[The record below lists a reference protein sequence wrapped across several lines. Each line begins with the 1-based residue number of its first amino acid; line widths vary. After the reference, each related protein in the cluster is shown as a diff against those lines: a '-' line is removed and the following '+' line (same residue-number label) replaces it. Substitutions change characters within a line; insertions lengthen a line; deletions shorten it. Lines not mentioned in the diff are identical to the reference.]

1 MKIFSK
7 EEFVNFVRN
16 DDMIY
21 IDNVD
26 LNSEDNSFDYDMKIV
41 NDVVDENGVYSLMF
55 GSRGEVEFVKVNLVD
70 ELVEWNELS
79 MSNEFCYLCGNWNEE
94 ELDRDNDLLEL
105 GFDEEDWRYYF
116 TIVKKKSWFEIKNL
130 V

>member
-16 DDMIY
+16 DEMIY

-26 LNSEDNSFDYDMKIV
+26 LNSEDNNFDYDMKIV
-41 NDVVDENGVYSLMF
+41 NEVVDENGVYSLMF

-70 ELVEWNELS
+70 ELVEWNELDND
-79 MSNEFCYLCGNWNEE
+79 NEFKSLVGNWNEN
-94 ELDRDNDLLEL
+94 ELDRDNVYFEL
-105 GFDEEDWRYYF
+105 IFDEEDFRCYF
-116 TIVKKKSWFEIKNL
+116 IIEDRFTSRSK
-130 V
+130 

>member
-16 DDMIY
+16 DEMIY

-41 NDVVDENGVYSLMF
+41 NEVVDENGVYSLMF

-70 ELVEWNELS
+70 ELVEWNELDND
-79 MSNEFCYLCGNWNEE
+79 NEFKSLVGNWNEN
-94 ELDRDNDLLEL
+94 ELDRDNVYFEL
-105 GFDEEDWRYYF
+105 IFDEEDFRCYF
-116 TIVKKKSWFEIKNL
+116 MIVGGNK
-130 V
+130 

>member
-16 DDMIY
+16 DEMIY

-26 LNSEDNSFDYDMKIV
+26 LNSKDNCFDYDMKIV
-41 NDVVDENGVYSLMF
+41 NEVVDENGVYSLMF

-70 ELVEWNELS
+70 ELMEWNELDDD
-79 MSNEFCYLCGNWNEE
+79 NEFKSMIGNWNEN
-94 ELDRDNDLLEL
+94 ELDRDNVYFEL
-105 GFDEEDWRYYF
+105 VFDEEDFRCYF
-116 TIVKKKSWFEIKNL
+116 IIEDRFTKRSK
-130 V
+130 

>member
-21 IDNVD
+21 IDNVNM
-26 LNSEDNSFDYDMKIV
+26 NSKDNCFDYDMKIV
-41 NDVVDENGVYSLMF
+41 NEVVDENGVYSLMF

-70 ELVEWNELS
+70 ELMEWNELDDD
-79 MSNEFCYLCGNWNEE
+79 NEFKSMIGNWNEN
-94 ELDRDNDLLEL
+94 ELDRDNVYFEL
-105 GFDEEDWRYYF
+105 VFDEEDFRCYF
-116 TIVKKKSWFEIKNL
+116 IIEDIFTKRSK
-130 V
+130 

>member
-21 IDNVD
+21 IDNVNM
-26 LNSEDNSFDYDMKIV
+26 NSKDNSFDYDMKIV
-41 NDVVDENGVYSLMF
+41 NEVVDENGVYSLMF

-70 ELVEWNELS
+70 ELMEWNELDND
-79 MSNEFCYLCGNWNEE
+79 NEFKSMIGNWNEN
-94 ELDRDNDLLEL
+94 ELDRDNVYFEL
-105 GFDEEDWRYYF
+105 VFDEEDFRCYF
-116 TIVKKKSWFEIKNL
+116 IIEDRFTKRSK
-130 V
+130 

>member
-16 DDMIY
+16 DEMIY

-26 LNSEDNSFDYDMKIV
+26 LNSEDNNFDYDMKIV

-55 GSRGEVEFVKVNLVD
+55 GSWGEVEFVKVNLVD
-70 ELVEWNELS
+70 ELVEWNELDND
-79 MSNEFCYLCGNWNEE
+79 NEFKSLVGNWNEN
-94 ELDRDNDLLEL
+94 ELDRDNVYFEL
-105 GFDEEDWRYYF
+105 IFDEEDFRCYF
-116 TIVKKKSWFEIKNL
+116 MIVGGNK
-130 V
+130 

>member
-16 DDMIY
+16 DEMIY

-26 LNSEDNSFDYDMKIV
+26 LNSEDNNFDYDMKIV
-41 NDVVDENGVYSLMF
+41 NEVVDENGVYSLMF

-70 ELVEWNELS
+70 ELVEWNELDND
-79 MSNEFCYLCGNWNEE
+79 NEFKSLVGNWNEN
-94 ELDRDNDLLEL
+94 ELDRDNVYFEL
-105 GFDEEDWRYYF
+105 IFDEEDFRCYF
-116 TIVKKKSWFEIKNL
+116 MIVGGNK
-130 V
+130 

>member
-16 DDMIY
+16 DEMIY

-70 ELVEWNELS
+70 ELVEWNELDND
-79 MSNEFCYLCGNWNEE
+79 NEFKSLVGNWNEN
-94 ELDRDNDLLEL
+94 ELDRDNVYFEL
-105 GFDEEDWRYYF
+105 IFDEEDFRCYF
-116 TIVKKKSWFEIKNL
+116 IIVGGNK
-130 V
+130 

>member
-16 DDMIY
+16 DEMIY

-26 LNSEDNSFDYDMKIV
+26 LNSKDNSYEYDMKIV
-41 NDVVDENGVYSLMF
+41 NEVVDEDGVYSLMF

-70 ELVEWNELS
+70 ELVEWNELDND
-79 MSNEFCYLCGNWNEE
+79 NEFKSLVGNWNEN
-94 ELDRDNDLLEL
+94 ELDRDNVYFEL
-105 GFDEEDWRYYF
+105 IFDEEDFRCYF
-116 TIVKKKSWFEIKNL
+116 MIVGDK
-130 V
+130 

>member
-16 DDMIY
+16 DEMIY

-70 ELVEWNELS
+70 ELVEWNEL
-79 MSNEFCYLCGNWNEE
+79 
-94 ELDRDNDLLEL
+94 DRDNVYFEL
-105 GFDEEDWRYYF
+105 IFDEEDFRCYF
-116 TIVKKKSWFEIKNL
+116 MIVGDK
-130 V
+130 

>member
-16 DDMIY
+16 DEMIY

-26 LNSEDNSFDYDMKIV
+26 LNSKDNSFDYDMKIV
-41 NDVVDENGVYSLMF
+41 NEVVDENGVYSLMF

-70 ELVEWNELS
+70 ELVEWNELDND
-79 MSNEFCYLCGNWNEE
+79 NEFKSLVGNWNEN
-94 ELDRDNDLLEL
+94 ELDRDNVYFEL
-105 GFDEEDWRYYF
+105 IFDEEDFRCYF
-116 TIVKKKSWFEIKNL
+116 MIVGGNK
-130 V
+130 

>member
-16 DDMIY
+16 DEMIY

-41 NDVVDENGVYSLMF
+41 NEVVDENGVYSLMF

-70 ELVEWNELS
+70 ELVEWNELDND
-79 MSNEFCYLCGNWNEE
+79 NEFKSLVGNWNEN
-94 ELDRDNDLLEL
+94 ELDRDNVYFEL
-105 GFDEEDWRYYF
+105 IFDEEDFRCYF
-116 TIVKKKSWFEIKNL
+116 MIVGDKL
-130 V
+130 CLD

>member
-16 DDMIY
+16 DEMIY

-41 NDVVDENGVYSLMF
+41 NAVVDENGVYSLMF

-70 ELVEWNELS
+70 ELVEWNELDND
-79 MSNEFCYLCGNWNEE
+79 NEFKSLVGNWNEN
-94 ELDRDNDLLEL
+94 ELDRDNVYFEL
-105 GFDEEDWRYYF
+105 IFDEEDFRCYF
-116 TIVKKKSWFEIKNL
+116 IIEDRFTSRSK
-130 V
+130 

>member
-21 IDNVD
+21 IDNVNM
-26 LNSEDNSFDYDMKIV
+26 NSKDNCFDYDMKIV
-41 NDVVDENGVYSLMF
+41 NEVVDENGVYSLMF

-70 ELVEWNELS
+70 ELVEWNELDND
-79 MSNEFCYLCGNWNEE
+79 NEFKSLIGNWNEN
-94 ELDRDNDLLEL
+94 ELDRDNVYFEL
-105 GFDEEDWRYYF
+105 VFDEEDFRCYF
-116 TIVKKKSWFEIKNL
+116 IIEDRFTKRSK
-130 V
+130 